1 LPLRRPEDRCDELRL
16 AAGLVACGGRSE
28 AGSIAVES
36 CVFEEIFGS
45 ILTGLASLAPARE
58 DAGWLVDRGRT
69 LEAFLELDG

>member
-1 LPLRRPEDRCDELRL
+1 MPPRRPKDRSDELRL

-36 CVFEEIFGS
+36 CVFAENYGS
-45 ILTGLASLAPARE
+45 IFTGLAGLAPARE
-58 DAGWLVDRGRT
+58 DAGWLADLGRT